1 MTHQKFFGALA
12 AIAWL
17 AGCATYVGK
26 DVEQL
31 RHTTPSGSAFT
42 QELTEEYR
50 EIALF
55 EADEMHDWV
64 DAEHFAGKGMNTAG
78 GEVVLPEHVRDWRLA
93 PEQAEELG
101 AARLHLVGLLDRGA
115 REQMPQ
121 EAARAQGRFDC
132 WIEQQEESHQPDHIA
147 ACRDQF
153 HAALAKIE
161 AVMGAE
167 PLLVP
172 AAAPLSTPG
181 AQSFVVLFGLGSTRL
196 DAGALS
202 TVEEALRARA
212 PMPSFRN
219 GGPWSWPVR
228 SKAAGPRPAASAS
241 RGAAKPGSRCRP
253 LTGCASRPTGGSRS
267 PCSKPPRTAR
277 NGPKRPGAPW
287 GGLERLG
294 AAWTRPR
301 RGVECARRVPGERE
315 H

>member
-1 MTHQKFFGALA
+1 
-12 AIAWL
+12 
-17 AGCATYVGK
+17 
-26 DVEQL
+26 
-31 RHTTPSGSAFT
+31 
-42 QELTEEYR
+42 
-50 EIALF
+50 
-55 EADEMHDWV
+55 
-64 DAEHFAGKGMNTAG
+64 MNTAG

-132 WIEQQEESHQPDHIA
+132 WIEQQEENHQPDHIA

-202 TVEEALRARA
+202 TVEEALRAAAATGATGFRVTGYADRA
-212 PMPSFRN
+212 
-219 GGPWSWPVR
+219 GGP
-228 SKAAGPRPAASAS
+228 SANAELSERRALVVARALES
-241 RGAAKPGSRCRP
+241 RGAAPGSVSVEGRGE
-253 LTGCASRPTGGSRS
+253 TGLAVPT
-267 PCSKPPRTAR
+267 PD
-277 NGPKRPGAPW
+277 
-287 GGLERLG
+287 
-294 AAWTRPR
+294 
-301 RGVECARRVPGERE
+301 GVREQANRRVEITLQ
-315 H
+315 

>member
-42 QELTEEYR
+42 QGLTEEYR

-132 WIEQQEESHQPDHIA
+132 WIEQQEENHQPDHIA

-202 TVEEALRARA
+202 TVEEALRAAAATGATGFRVTGYADRA
-212 PMPSFRN
+212 
-219 GGPWSWPVR
+219 GGPRANAELSERRALVVAR
-228 SKAAGPRPAASAS
+228 ALES
-241 RGAAKPGSRCRP
+241 RGAAPGSVSVEGRGE
-253 LTGCASRPTGGSRS
+253 TGLAVPT
-267 PCSKPPRTAR
+267 PD
-277 NGPKRPGAPW
+277 
-287 GGLERLG
+287 
-294 AAWTRPR
+294 
-301 RGVECARRVPGERE
+301 GVREQANRRVEITLQ
-315 H
+315 